1 MKIFF
6 KNVIGWSN
14 QNWKKVK
21 TPIEK
26 PVGEKKKVYFNEE
39 VDDQHYGVAKPDV
52 TNLVPNVDNANM
64 ENDGCGIRQIIKV
77 DFIAIGHE
85 VNQVDDIS
93 IDLIIAL
100 WNVTDGKRKQVVYQH
115 NQKTIV
121 SEDLV
126 EQSRLVH
133 ESAKLAKDY

>member
-1 MKIFF
+1 
-6 KNVIGWSN
+6 
-14 QNWKKVK
+14 
-21 TPIEK
+21 
-26 PVGEKKKVYFNEE
+26 
-39 VDDQHYGVAKPDV
+39 
-52 TNLVPNVDNANM
+52 M